1 MSNILSSII
10 TSSEIGMSQFLVCS
24 IVSIILGLII
34 SYIHSYKNRSTT
46 GFLLTVGLIPV
57 IVQVIIML
65 VNGNLGAGVAVAG
78 AFSLVRFRL
87 APGTAR
93 EILSL
98 FLAMTV
104 GLAAGMGYVAIA
116 VIMVIVVGILTVL
129 LPLLFDENN
138 KTRQLQITVPESLD
152 YEGAFEEIMNKYTE
166 KHEMLYVKTVQM
178 GTAYKLL
185 YDVLIKDGIS
195 VQSFLDDIRTRN
207 GNLEVSIGREMER
220 KEEAA
225 GL

>member
-10 TSSEIGMSQFLVCS
+10 TSSNLGMSQFLICTIAS
-24 IVSIILGLII
+24 IVLGLII
-34 SYIHSYKNRSTT
+34 AYIHSYKNRSTS

-78 AFSLVRFRL
+78 AFSLVRFRS

-93 EILSL
+93 EIVSL

-104 GLAAGMGYVAIA
+104 GLATGMGYVIIA
-116 VIMVIVVGILTVL
+116 VIMVIIVGIMTAI
-129 LPLLFDENN
+129 LPLLFNGN
-138 KTRQLQITVPESLD
+138 SRGRQLQITVPESLD
-152 YEGAFEEIMNKYTE
+152 YEGAFEDIMRKYTD

-178 GTAYKLL
+178 GTAYKLI
-185 YDVLIKDGIS
+185 YEVLMKNEVS
-195 VQSFLDDIRTRN
+195 AKNFLDEIRIRN
-207 GNLEVSIGREMER
+207 GNLEVSIGREIDR
-220 KEEAA
+220 KEETS
-225 GL
+225 L

>member
-10 TSSEIGMSQFLVCS
+10 TSSNLGMSQFLICTIAS
-24 IVSIILGLII
+24 IVLGLII
-34 SYIHSYKNRSTT
+34 AYIHSYKNRSTS

-78 AFSLVRFRL
+78 AFSLVRFRS

-93 EILSL
+93 EIVSL

-104 GLAAGMGYVAIA
+104 GLATGMGYVIIA
-116 VIMVIVVGILTVL
+116 VIMVIIVGIMTAI
-129 LPLLFDENN
+129 LPLLFNGN
-138 KTRQLQITVPESLD
+138 SRGRQLQITVPESLD
-152 YEGAFEEIMNKYTE
+152 YEGAFEDIMRKYTD

-178 GTAYKLL
+178 GTAYKLI
-185 YDVLIKDGIS
+185 YEVLMKNEVS
-195 VQSFLDDIRTRN
+195 VKNFLDEIRIRN
-207 GNLEVSIGREMER
+207 GNLEVSIGREVDR
-220 KEEAA
+220 KEETS
-225 GL
+225 L

>member
-10 TSSEIGMSQFLVCS
+10 TSSNIGMSQFLICTIAS
-24 IVSIILGLII
+24 IVLGLII
-34 SYIHSYKNRSTT
+34 AYIHSYKNRSTS

-78 AFSLVRFRL
+78 AFSLVRFRS

-93 EILSL
+93 EIVSL

-104 GLAAGMGYVAIA
+104 GLATGMGYVIIA
-116 VIMVIVVGILTVL
+116 VIMVIIVGIMTAI
-129 LPLLFDENN
+129 LPLLFNGN
-138 KTRQLQITVPESLD
+138 SRGRQLQITVPESLD
-152 YEGAFEEIMNKYTE
+152 YEGAFEDIMRKYTD

-178 GTAYKLL
+178 GTAYKLI
-185 YDVLIKDGIS
+185 YEVLMKNEVS
-195 VQSFLDDIRTRN
+195 AKNFLDEIRIRN
-207 GNLEVSIGREMER
+207 GNLEVSIGREIDR
-220 KEEAA
+220 KEETS
-225 GL
+225 L

>member
-10 TSSEIGMSQFLVCS
+10 TSSNLGMSQFLICTIAS
-24 IVSIILGLII
+24 IVLGLII
-34 SYIHSYKNRSTT
+34 AYIHSYKNRSTS

-78 AFSLVRFRL
+78 AFSLVRFRS

-93 EILSL
+93 EIVSL

-104 GLAAGMGYVAIA
+104 GLATGMGYVIIA
-116 VIMVIVVGILTVL
+116 VIMVIIVGIMTAI
-129 LPLLFDENN
+129 LPLLFNGN
-138 KTRQLQITVPESLD
+138 SRGRQLQITVPESLD
-152 YEGAFEEIMNKYTE
+152 YEGAFEDIMRKYTD

-178 GTAYKLL
+178 GTAYKLI
-185 YDVLIKDGIS
+185 YEVLMKNEVS
-195 VQSFLDDIRTRN
+195 AKNFLDEIRIRN
-207 GNLEVSIGREMER
+207 GNLEVSIGREIDR
-220 KEEAA
+220 KEETN
-225 GL
+225 L

>member
-10 TSSEIGMSQFLVCS
+10 TSSNLGMSQFLICTIAS
-24 IVSIILGLII
+24 IVLGLII
-34 SYIHSYKNRSTT
+34 AYIHSYKNRSTS

-78 AFSLVRFRL
+78 AFSLVRFRS

-93 EILSL
+93 EIVSL

-104 GLAAGMGYVAIA
+104 GLATGMGYVIIA
-116 VIMVIVVGILTVL
+116 VIMVIIVGIMTAI
-129 LPLLFDENN
+129 LPLLFNGN
-138 KTRQLQITVPESLD
+138 SRGRQLQITVPESLD
-152 YEGAFEEIMNKYTE
+152 YEGAFEDIMRKYTD

-178 GTAYKLL
+178 GTAYKLI
-185 YDVLIKDGIS
+185 YEVLMKNEVS
-195 VQSFLDDIRTRN
+195 VKNFLDEIRIRN
-207 GNLEVSIGREMER
+207 GNLEVSIGREIDR
-220 KEEAA
+220 KEETS
-225 GL
+225 L